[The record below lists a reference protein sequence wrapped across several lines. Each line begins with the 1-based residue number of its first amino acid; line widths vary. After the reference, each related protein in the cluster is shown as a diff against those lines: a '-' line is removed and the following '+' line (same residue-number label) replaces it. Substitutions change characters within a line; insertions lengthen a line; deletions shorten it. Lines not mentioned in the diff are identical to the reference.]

1 MDYPTTV
8 LTASSSW
15 LTGDAMK
22 NRVLFLS
29 VLLALTIFYWFSI
42 QDHSHP
48 HNAVIGQPASGEP
61 APDFTVKDEQGREV
75 RLSDLKGK
83 VVLVHFWATWCPP
96 CVSEFPLLNE
106 LYGKLKNSDF
116 VLLAVSMD
124 EKGKKAIDAFR
135 KKISFDFP
143 VYLNPDQTIADLYG
157 SYGLPESF
165 LIDKQGVIVRKIV
178 GPQEWNKPSWEKK
191 IRELF

>member
-1 MDYPTTV
+1 MDYPTV
-8 LTASSSW
+8 LTVRPISS
-15 LTGDAMK
+15 TETFVQK
-22 NRVLFLS
+22 RIFFLS
-29 VLLALTIFYWFSI
+29 VLLALTIFYWFYI
-42 QDHSHP
+42 QNGSQS
-48 HNAVIGQPASGEP
+48 HNAVIGQA
-61 APDFTVKDEQGREV
+61 APDFTVKDEEGREV
-75 RLSDLKGK
+75 RLSDLRGK
-83 VVLVHFWATWCPP
+83 VVLLHFWATWCPP

-165 LIDKQGVIVRKIV
+165 LIDKQGVIIRKIV
-178 GPQEWNKPSWEKK
+178 GPQEWNKASWEKK

>member
-1 MDYPTTV
+1 
-8 LTASSSW
+8 
-15 LTGDAMK
+15 MK

-29 VLLALTIFYWFSI
+29 VLLALTILYWFFI
-42 QDHSHP
+42 QNNSQS
-48 HNAVIGQPASGEP
+48 HNAVVGQM
-61 APDFTVKDEQGREV
+61 APDFTVKDEEGREV
-75 RLSDLKGK
+75 RLSELKGK
-83 VVLVHFWATWCPP
+83 VVLVHFWASWCSP

-106 LYGKLKNSDF
+106 LFNKMKGTDF

-135 KKISFDFP
+135 KKIYFDFP

-165 LIDKQGVIVRKIV
+165 LINKEGVIVKKIV
-178 GPQEWNKPSWEKK
+178 GPQQWNKSSWEKK
-191 IRELF
+191 IREFF